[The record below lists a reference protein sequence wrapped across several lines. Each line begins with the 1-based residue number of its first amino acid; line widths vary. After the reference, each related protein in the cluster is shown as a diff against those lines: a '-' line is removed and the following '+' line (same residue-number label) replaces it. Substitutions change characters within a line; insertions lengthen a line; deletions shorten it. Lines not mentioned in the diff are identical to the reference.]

1 MQRVLTKPKEN
12 HVMSEET
19 QRNLK
24 ETRSPNALY
33 SGLCR
38 FGSNA
43 CAGSCPFAYH
53 TVSLAQH
60 HHRKR
65 NLH

>member
-1 MQRVLTKPKEN
+1 
-12 HVMSEET
+12 MSEET